1 MIHLSGD
8 GSRVCGEM
16 SCVSLVGAG
25 KEKLAFY
32 SFFSLRLVWQTDDVR
47 ARSRHIQSVGW
58 AYTPLLEGGRMYR

>member
-25 KEKLAFY
+25 KEKPASLL
-32 SFFSLRLVWQTDDVR
+32 FFRGRWYGRRMMSERGG
-47 ARSRHIQSVGW
+47 VG
-58 AYTPLLEGGRMYR
+58 TYRV